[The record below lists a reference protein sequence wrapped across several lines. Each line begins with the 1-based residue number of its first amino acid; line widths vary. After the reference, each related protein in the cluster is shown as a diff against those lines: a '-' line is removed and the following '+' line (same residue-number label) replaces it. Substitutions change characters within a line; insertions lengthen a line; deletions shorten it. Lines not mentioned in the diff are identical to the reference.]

1 MFIRLC
7 PFLFFGTLPRTAE
20 AGAAAKASVTA
31 LKAEWS
37 CPLVI
42 FTGKRLILMKRKIVC
57 MAVAA
62 ILASQLT
69 VGAYYTND
77 LSFPYSRPTAQR

>member
-1 MFIRLC
+1 
-7 PFLFFGTLPRTAE
+7 
-20 AGAAAKASVTA
+20 
-31 LKAEWS
+31 
-37 CPLVI
+37 
-42 FTGKRLILMKRKIVC
+42 MKRKIVC

-77 LSFPYSRPTAQR
+77 LSFPLQSSDSAEVNR